1 LSAGAIIDG
10 NIAMTNILKQMILN
24 KQENTDISDVEIN
37 ESVTKQ
43 ELLNKADENQLQYV
57 IINATI
63 QMERKL
69 KTHITEQIDLNDMIN
84 KALNMRLIDASNCK
98 LLHNLRRTRNKI
110 VHEGKKSYYTDDVVK
125 MWVEAVYSI
134 K

>member
-1 LSAGAIIDG
+1 
-10 NIAMTNILKQMILN
+10 MILN

-43 ELLNKADENQLQYV
+43 QLLKKIESNQLEYV
-57 IINATI
+57 IVNANL
-63 QMERKL
+63 QMEKRLKL
-69 KTHITEQIDLNDMIN
+69 HIKEQIDLNDMIN